1 MLELSSQKSPRG
13 NMYRQEDPEI
23 NIEQIIA
30 RIKGLFGGSSDD
42 SSSSTGGNKGKSKV
56 PYLIIGVF
64 VLGVIGWFATGF
76 FSVQPGE
83 EAALRM
89 FGKYSETRGTGL
101 QWWWPGPVGAKDI
114 VRVDEIR
121 RLELGV
127 RAGTP
132 VLDESLMIT
141 GDPDESGAPGEAPN
155 IVDVQLLVQY
165 DIKNLKDF
173 LYKVVAPD
181 TFTLKDATETS
192 LRQIIG
198 SRPIDDVLTDNK
210 EIIQI
215 ETKAKL
221 QGILDQ
227 YQSGI
232 RVREVKL
239 LYVFAPEQVKDAFD
253 DVVRAKEDKARII
266 NLSDAYKESVLPQA
280 RGTAAKALQDAEG
293 TRQQD
298 IAVAE
303 GEAQRFLS
311 IQKEYSKSKNVTR
324 KRLYLEAM
332 EDILPTVGKIL
343 GNPDEVI
350 LVNPG
355 NTSNVI
361 PVPMSGGQE

>member
-1 MLELSSQKSPRG
+1 
-13 NMYRQEDPEI
+13 MYRQEDPEV

-30 RIKGLFGGSSDD
+30 KIKGLFGGSSDESN
-42 SSSSTGGNKGKSKV
+42 SSGRSNKGKSKA
-56 PYLIIGVF
+56 PYFIVALI
-64 VLGVIGWFATGF
+64 VLGVVGWFATGM

-89 FGKYSETRGTGL
+89 FGKYSDTRGTGL

-127 RAGTP
+127 RAGNP

-181 TFTLKDATETS
+181 SLTLKDATETA

-227 YQSGI
+227 YESGI

-266 NLSDAYKESVLPQA
+266 NLSDAYKESVLPKA

-293 TRQQD
+293 TRQQN

-303 GEAQRFLS
+303 GEAYKFLA
-311 IQKEYSKSKNVTR
+311 IQKEYAKSKDVTR

-332 EDILPTVGKIL
+332 EEILPSIGKIL
-343 GNPDEVI
+343 GNPDQVI
-350 LVNPG
+350 LVNPDIAG
-355 NTSNVI
+355 TVI
-361 PVPMSGGQE
+361 PVPVSGSQE

>member
-1 MLELSSQKSPRG
+1 
-13 NMYRQEDPEI
+13 MYRQEDPEI

-30 RIKGLFGGSSDD
+30 RIKGLFGGSSAGSNSG
-42 SSSSTGGNKGKSKV
+42 SSAGSNKGRSKV
-56 PYLIIGVF
+56 PYLIIGVI
-64 VLGVIGWFATGF
+64 VIGVIGWFSTGF
-76 FSVQPGE
+76 FTVQPGE
-83 EAALRM
+83 QAALRM
-89 FGKYSETRGTGL
+89 FGKYSDTRGTGL

-114 VRVDEIR
+114 VKVDEIR

-141 GDPDESGAPGEAPN
+141 GDPDELGAPGEAPN

-165 DIKNLKDF
+165 DIKSVKDY
-173 LYKVVAPD
+173 LYKVVSPD
-181 TFTLKDATETS
+181 SFTLKDATETS
-192 LRQIIG
+192 LRQIVG

-210 EIIQI
+210 EIVQI
-215 ETKAKL
+215 ETKSKL

-266 NLSDAYKESVLPQA
+266 NLADAYKESVLPQA

-293 TRQQD
+293 GRQQD

-303 GEAQRFLS
+303 GEAQRFLA

-332 EDILPTVGKIL
+332 EDILPSIGKVL

-350 LVNPG
+350 LVNPR
-355 NTSNVI
+355 NDSNVI
-361 PVPMSGGQE
+361 PVPVSGGQE

>member
-13 NMYRQEDPEI
+13 NMYRQEDPEV

-30 RIKGLFGGSSDD
+30 KIKGLFGGSSDD
-42 SSSSTGGNKGKSKV
+42 SNSSSGGNKGKSKI

-141 GDPDESGAPGEAPN
+141 GDSDESGAPGEAPN

-165 DIKNLKDF
+165 DIKNLKDY

-192 LRQIIG
+192 LRQIVG

-210 EIIQI
+210 EIVQI
-215 ETKAKL
+215 ETKSKL

-361 PVPMSGGQE
+361 PVPVSGGQE